1 MNTMIRWNPFGEMAR
16 MLSEIDRLFE
26 DAFNAPVGKWERNSV
41 WGFPLDVNEADEAFT
56 VKAAVP
62 GMNPDNLDITIT
74 DNVLTIKGES
84 QAEETRE
91 DEKVHLRERRFG
103 SFMRSITLPVPVEA
117 ENVTANYENG
127 VLTLQIPKA
136 EAVLPKR
143 ISVQVGNGKQATVLE
158 G

>member
-16 MLSEIDRLFE
+16 MRNEIDRLFE

-41 WGFPLDVNEADEAFT
+41 WGFPLDVTENEDTFT

-62 GMNPDNLDITIT
+62 GMNPDDLEITIT
-74 DNVLTIKGES
+74 DNVLTIKGET
-84 QAEETRE
+84 QDEEVRD

-103 SFMRSITLPVPVEA
+103 SFMRSISLPTPVESD
-117 ENVTANYENG
+117 NVEANMENG

-136 EAVLPKR
+136 EAVKPKR
-143 ISVQVGNGKQATVLE
+143 IAVHAGNGATVLE